1 VSDRPAAVVTEAAV
15 APSPVLDAEP
25 AGERYFRHPGDV
37 VRLIVWLAVTVVLAL
52 FIEIATAT
60 SDGVSRDLGQA
71 AGNISRAVRELVLA
85 VTQVLAL
92 AVPIAVVG
100 VLLVQRR
107 FRRLGVLVF
116 AAALGAGATALLD
129 AWLDLS
135 DRARGAVT
143 AGTWIADPDFP
154 SLVYLGAVAAVV
166 AVGKPWLNRSWRR
179 AADASLVALT
189 VVLAVVG
196 TAGLPELLVGVAAGI
211 TMGSAV
217 LVAFGAPNRR
227 ASPAMVGQGLR
238 DAGLAVGGLTLQRA
252 DGGRA
257 QLYEA
262 MLDDGRRLFV
272 KVYGR
277 DRRDADLLYRA
288 YRTAILRGTT
298 DWPAPELERDV
309 EHEALLALLA
319 RRGNVTTPSV
329 EALAQLPDASVV
341 LAFDLVDGTRV
352 DELPD
357 SELTPRLLDEM
368 WGEVAKLH
376 AARIAHRSLR
386 AANILAFDGHPMI
399 IDFGFAVESA
409 TERLQAIDRAE
420 LLTSLATLVGVDAA
434 VDSSLRVIGPVALAA
449 ALPYLQPLALTRA
462 TRSGASKKLLHE
474 LRDRITDATGV
485 EPEPLEQLVRVRP
498 RTLVMIAALT
508 AAFYVLLPQLADVG
522 DSVDAL
528 QDADWWWLVV
538 CVVMSF
544 GTYVAA
550 AIGMSGAVRVR
561 LPFVPN
567 LGAQFA
573 SSFVNRVTPANVG
586 GMALN
591 VRFLQKAGVDSAQA
605 LTGIGLNVAAGGV
618 AHVVLLLAF
627 FAWAGRSDS
636 NAFQIPSTSRILVV
650 IAAVLAVVGLVAL
663 TRWGRRILRTHVLGF
678 LRNSWSSLV
687 VLGRSPAKLALLLG
701 GSTFVT
707 IFYVCALAA
716 AVAAFN
722 GDVSFAQVGA
732 VYLGASVIAAAAP
745 TPGGLGAL
753 EAALVAGLTGV
764 GMESG
769 PAVAAVLGYRLL
781 TYWLPVLPGWLS
793 FQLLER
799 KEWI

>member
-1 VSDRPAAVVTEAAV
+1 
-15 APSPVLDAEP
+15 VLDTQP

-37 VRLIVWLAVTVVLAL
+37 VRLIVWLATTVVLAL
-52 FIEIATAT
+52 FVEIATAT
-60 SDGVSRDLGQA
+60 SDGLSRDLGQA
-71 AGNISRAVRELVLA
+71 AGNISRAVREFLLA
-85 VTQVLAL
+85 LTQVLAL
-92 AVPIAVVG
+92 ALPILVVA
-100 VLLVQRR
+100 LLLAQRR
-107 FRRLGVLVF
+107 YRRLGVLLL
-116 AAALGAGATALLD
+116 AAAAGAGAAVLLD
-129 AWLDLS
+129 AALDLS

-143 AGTWIADPDFP
+143 GGTWIADPDFP
-154 SLVYLGAVAAVV
+154 SLVYLGAVAAAV

-179 AADASLVALT
+179 AADGSLAALT
-189 VVLAVVG
+189 LVLAVVG
-196 TAGLPELLVGVAAGI
+196 TAGLPELVLAVAAGL
-211 TMGSAV
+211 TMGSAA

-227 ASPAMVGQGLR
+227 ASPAMVGEGLR
-238 DAGLAVGGLTLQRA
+238 DAGLDVEALALQRA
-252 DGGRA
+252 EGGRA
-257 QLYEA
+257 QLYA
-262 MLDDGRRLFV
+262 ATIDDGRRLFV

-277 DRRDADLLYRA
+277 DRRDADLLYRG
-288 YRTAILRGTT
+288 YRTAVLRGTT
-298 DWPAPELERDV
+298 DWPAPELARDV
-309 EHEALLALLA
+309 EHEALLVMLA
-319 RRGNVTTPSV
+319 HRAGVRTPTVETLVT
-329 EALAQLPDASVV
+329 LADASVV
-341 LAFDLVDGTRV
+341 LAFDDVDGARL
-352 DELPD
+352 DELPA
-357 SELTPRLLDEM
+357 SEITPTLLDEL
-368 WGEVAKLH
+368 WAEIEKLH
-376 AARIAHRSLR
+376 AARLAHRSLR
-386 AANILAFDGHPMI
+386 AANVLVHDGHPI
-399 IDFGFAVESA
+399 VIDLGFGVESA
-409 TERLQAIDRAE
+409 DPRLLAVDRAE
-420 LLTSLATLVGVDAA
+420 LLTSIAILVGVDAA
-434 VDSSLRVIGPVALAA
+434 VESARRVIGPTALAA

-462 TRSGASKKLLHE
+462 TRSSASKQLLRD
-474 LRDRITDATGV
+474 LRDRIVESTGV

-528 QDADWWWLVV
+528 QDADWWWLIV

-550 AIGMSGAVRVR
+550 AIAMSGAVRVH
-561 LPFVPN
+561 LPFFPN

-605 LTGIGLNVAAGGV
+605 VTGIGMNVAAGGV

-650 IAAVLAVVGLVAL
+650 IAVVLAIVGLVAL

-678 LRNSWSSLV
+678 LRNSWASLV
-687 VLGRSPAKLALLLG
+687 ALARSPAKLALLLG
-701 GSTFVT
+701 GSTFIT

-716 AVAAFN
+716 AVAAFD
-722 GDVSFAQVGA
+722 GGLSFAQVGA

-745 TPGGLGAL
+745 TPGGLGAI

-769 PAVAAVLGYRLL
+769 PAVAAVLSYRLL
-781 TYWLPVLPGWLS
+781 TYWLPVLPGWIS

-799 KEWI
+799 REWI